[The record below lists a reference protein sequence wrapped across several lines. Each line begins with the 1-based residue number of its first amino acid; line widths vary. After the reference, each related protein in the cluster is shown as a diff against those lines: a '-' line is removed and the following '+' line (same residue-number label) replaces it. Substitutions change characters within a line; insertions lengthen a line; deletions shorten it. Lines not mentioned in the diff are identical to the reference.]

1 MAAYFNFHSGIGKPI
16 GEITYGEFVTFF
28 KGVFV
33 AAWVY
38 PAMSASIRV
47 SILLF
52 YHRLFAKADTRYRLT
67 IWSLI
72 ILQGIYVII
81 FEVLPGF
88 SCHPIKDAWDPLKR
102 YTSCSMLYINATE
115 ALYSVSLAFDVIL
128 LVFPIF
134 IVWSL
139 HMPIKRRISASV
151 VFVLGA
157 W

>member
-16 GEITYGEFVTFF
+16 GDITYGEFVTFF

-33 AAWVY
+33 AAWMY

-52 YHRLFAKADTRYRLT
+52 YHRLFAKADIKYRVA

-72 ILQGIYVII
+72 ILQGVYVII
-81 FEVLPGF
+81 FEVLPSF

-102 YTSCSMLYINATE
+102 YTSCSMLYIDATE

-128 LVFPIF
+128 LVFPLF

-151 VFVLGA
+151 IFVLGA

>member
-16 GEITYGEFVTFF
+16 GDITYSEFTTFF

-33 AAWVY
+33 AAWMY
-38 PAMSASIRV
+38 PAMSAMIRV

-52 YHRLFAKADTRYRLT
+52 YRRLFSNADSKYRLI

-72 ILQGIYVII
+72 ILQGVYVII

-102 YTSCSMLYINATE
+102 YTSCSMLYIDATE
-115 ALYSVSLAFDVIL
+115 ALYSVSLAFDVII

-134 IVWSL
+134 VVWRL
-139 HMPIKRRISASV
+139 HMPNQRRVSASI
-151 VFVLGA
+151 VFILGA